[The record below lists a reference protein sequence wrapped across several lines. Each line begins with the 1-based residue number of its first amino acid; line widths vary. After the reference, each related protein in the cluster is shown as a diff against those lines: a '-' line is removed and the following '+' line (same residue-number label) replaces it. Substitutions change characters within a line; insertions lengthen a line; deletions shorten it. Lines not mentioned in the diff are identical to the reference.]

1 MEKLHIR
8 RCLAVCTGPEQLRRL
23 IVCNCPADFELP
35 DPTTENITACG
46 KDQMVDVYRVA
57 ALYFEVATRKVLTLG
72 KSPVMIQL
80 GPGKAEVC
88 ILMCS
93 YPF

>member
-1 MEKLHIR
+1 M
-8 RCLAVCTGPEQLRRL
+8 
-23 IVCNCPADFELP
+23 IVCICPADFELP
-35 DPTTENITACG
+35 NSTTENITACG
-46 KDQMVDVYRVA
+46 KDQMVDVYRVTA
-57 ALYFEVATRKVLTLG
+57 RYFEVATRKVLALG
-72 KSPVMIQL
+72 KSRVMIQL

>member
-1 MEKLHIR
+1 MF
-8 RCLAVCTGPEQLRRL
+8 TGPEQLRSL

-57 ALYFEVATRKVLTLG
+57 ARYFEVATRKVLALG